1 MGDMMEL
8 PVHPE
13 HLEKMVV
20 LDLPEDLEHK
30 VPLGP
35 LALLVQLV
43 HQVHQVKMAIPDY
56 LDLLDLSDLSDQLV
70 QLVIL
75 VKRDQME
82 LLALLVTQ
90 APLDLLEESSLI
102 LLLHPHPLIIPLP
115 FIIPHLHQLSTT
127 NTKADILDK
136 RKRYYT
142 QFVISSY

>member
-1 MGDMMEL
+1 
-8 PVHPE
+8 
-13 HLEKMVV
+13 
-20 LDLPEDLEHK
+20 
-30 VPLGP
+30 
-35 LALLVQLV
+35 
-43 HQVHQVKMAIPDY
+43 MAIPDY

-70 QLVIL
+70 QLVTL

-82 LLALLVTQ
+82 LLALLVIQ

-115 FIIPHLHQLSTT
+115 FIIPHLHLHQLSTT